1 MLIYENQK
9 GQKNTFT
16 FKKIPFIANII
27 LRFIEITFILK
38 LRDFVLSLHLQDD
51 V

>member
-1 MLIYENQK
+1 MKTKEDKIHFHFL
-9 GQKNTFT
+9 
-16 FKKIPFIANII
+16 KIPFIANII

-38 LRDFVLSLHLQDD
+38 LRDFVLSLHLQND